1 MRHAFTAARQRF
13 MPPARRA
20 WGAVLD
26 LLLPPHCPSCDAQ
39 VLAQGSF
46 CQACFTRLR
55 FITAPLCRCCGL
67 PFGSAA
73 QAGRDAL
80 CPACLERPPAWGE
93 ARAALLYDEAAAGLI
108 LPFKHANRQE
118 LAAVLAPHMARAG
131 RALLARAEL
140 LVPVPLHRAR
150 LRERG
155 YNQSA
160 LLARA
165 LGRATHKTV
174 VVDGLARVRRTASLG
189 ALSASARAAELAD
202 AIIVRDRRAPLLAGR
217 QVLLIDDVMT
227 SGATAS
233 ACAVTLLAA
242 GCTGVDVLVA
252 ARVPDPRTH

>member
-13 MPPARRA
+13 MPHARRA

-46 CQACFTRLR
+46 CQACFTKLR

-131 RALLARAEL
+131 R
-140 LVPVPLHRAR
+140 
-150 LRERG
+150 
-155 YNQSA
+155 A